1 MSSLHTWFSTVRIL
15 LSYGPGLLLIVML
28 HETIRFQRPD
38 IVDKLNRVRGR
49 SIDEIFDVY
58 DFIVIGGGSAGAVM
72 ANRLT
77 EISSWRVL
85 LIEAGPDE
93 SYLSE
98 IPILY
103 PSLQKSHLDW
113 EYETEPSDSY
123 CLAMVNQQCSWPRGK
138 VLGGSSVLNAML
150 YVRGNRKDYDRWAEL
165 GNVILRFEIKLNQNK
180 NQNEQGIL
188 DGTMRMFCITSR
200 SQKMPENPAS

>member
-1 MSSLHTWFSTVRIL
+1 MSSLHTVFSTLRIL
-15 LSYGPGLLLIVML
+15 VSYGPGLLLIVML

-38 IVDKLNRVRGR
+38 IVDKMNRAQSVDV
-49 SIDEIFDVY
+49 DEIFDVY
-58 DFIVIGGGSAGAVM
+58 DFIIIGGGSAGAVL

-77 EISSWRVL
+77 EISNWHVL

-93 SYLSE
+93 SYISE
-98 IPILY
+98 IPLLY

-123 CLAMVNQQCSWPRGK
+123 CLAMDNQQCSWPRGK
-138 VLGGSSVLNAML
+138 VLGGCSVLNAML

-165 GNVILRFEIKLNQNK
+165 GK
-180 NQNEQGIL
+180 
-188 DGTMRMFCITSR
+188 
-200 SQKMPENPAS
+200 